1 MSDNQESLHQERIKQ
16 WLQHRRVVVVGLG
29 GVGTHLVFPL
39 TRFLFYLGTEMEVL
53 LVDGDS
59 FDAKNFARQ
68 QFSDEGL
75 GRNKADCIHDELART
90 YTGDL
95 RLCFDHEE
103 AYITPKNIGGLITE
117 RDVVF
122 LCVDNHATRKAVSD
136 HAAGLQDVVL
146 ISGGN
151 EGADDPS
158 EGTCG
163 NVQVY
168 IKEGGQQRCNP
179 MTLFH
184 PEIAEPGDKN
194 PADLSCDEAAVS
206 GTPQILFANLAV
218 ASAMANAFFS
228 LASAGAAP
236 FEELYLDISSGKARP
251 TRRKVITDHKGG

>member
-1 MSDNQESLHQERIKQ
+1 M
-16 WLQHRRVVVVGLG
+16 
-29 GVGTHLVFPL
+29 
-39 TRFLFYLGTEMEVL
+39 

-59 FDAKNFARQ
+59 FEAKNSTRQ
-68 QFSDEGL
+68 QFASEGL

-90 YTGDL
+90 DAGDL

-103 AYITPKNIGGLITE
+103 EYVTSQNIGELVGE

-122 LCVDNHATRKAVSD
+122 LCVDNHATRKLVSD
-136 HAAGLQDVVL
+136 HAASLRDVTL

-168 IKEGGQQRCNP
+168 VKEGGEARCNP
-179 MTLFH
+179 MTQFH
-184 PEIAEPGDKN
+184 PEIAEPVDRN

-218 ASAMANAFFS
+218 ASAMANAFYS
-228 LASAGAAP
+228 LAAAGATP
-236 FEELYLDISSGKARP
+236 FEELYLDIASGKARP
-251 TRRKVITDHKGG
+251 TTRNVINRGG

>member
-1 MSDNQESLHQERIKQ
+1 MHDSEKSHTERIKQ
-16 WLQHRRVVVVGLG
+16 WLQDRRVVVVGLG

-39 TRFLFYLGTEMEVL
+39 VRFLFYLGIELEVL
-53 LVDGDS
+53 LVDGDD
-59 FDAKNFARQ
+59 FHANNFARQ
-68 QFSDEGL
+68 QFSDDGL
-75 GRNKADCIHDELART
+75 GKNKADCIHDELAST
-90 YTGDL
+90 YAGDL

-103 AYITPKNIGGLITE
+103 EYLTPDNITDMIAE

-122 LCVDNHATRKAVSD
+122 LCVDNHATRRLVSD
-136 HAAGLQDVVL
+136 HMEGLRDIVL

-168 IKEGGQQRCNP
+168 VKEDGLPRCNP
-179 MTLFH
+179 MTMFH
-184 PEIAEPGDKN
+184 PEIAEPADKN

-228 LASAGAAP
+228 LASVGSPP
-236 FEELYLDISSGKARP
+236 FEELYLDIASGKGRP
-251 TRRKVITDHKGG
+251 TSRKVITTGKGG